1 MVERDWG
8 LSLVLSSFSVTIVK
22 IKKKLLQLLNID
34 KKKFDGIIS
43 KVFF

>member
-22 IKKKLLQLLNID
+22 IKKKNLQLQHRQ
-34 KKKFDGIIS
+34 KKFDGIIS